1 MSLKEF
7 KNLDATS
14 LAEREAELRKK
25 LFTLRT
31 QASTEKV
38 KDLSQFKK
46 VKHDIA
52 RIQTIRRAQELS
64 KK

>member
-7 KNLDATS
+7 KNLDAAA

-31 QASTEKV
+31 QAATEKV
-38 KDLSQFKK
+38 TDLSQFKK

-52 RIQTIRRAQELS
+52 RIQTIRRSQELS